1 MARQETE
8 EGQTIEKLN
17 ETNSVGAISDISDV
31 RDWKQRGGKASRDVL
46 NLKKNG
52 RDEMC
57 LLFPVY
63 LAWLEVTSYQ
73 YSKLNIE

>member
-31 RDWKQRGGKASRDVL
+31 RDWKQRGGKTSSDVL
-46 NLKKNG
+46 NLQKMVQMK
-52 RDEMC
+52 C
-57 LLFPVY
+57 AFSFLC
-63 LAWLEVTSYQ
+63 
-73 YSKLNIE
+73 I